1 MGVNNNMTRYVLA
14 EGTQVREEDFGLLF
28 YTRSGPRLYF
38 ISCGGILDESFFY
51 GEMTLM
57 DWMKTRQDV
66 HTLPDRKMNSLLG
79 SLEQLTEKGVIHE
92 C

>member
-1 MGVNNNMTRYVLA
+1 
-14 EGTQVREEDFGLLF
+14 
-28 YTRSGPRLYF
+28 
-38 ISCGGILDESFFY
+38 
-51 GEMTLM
+51 M